1 MSRPGPRPGAGP
13 FTRPGRSGG
22 PSGGGSCEVPL
33 DPSDNRRT
41 TSAADSSPDSE
52 EKGWVEAARA
62 GSHEAFRWLMD
73 RHQDRVFGIA
83 LRLMRDRE
91 EALEAAQDAFLK
103 AFRGLERFEQR
114 SRFSTWL
121 YRIAVNV
128 CYDRL
133 GRRGRPGEVGL
144 DELLEK
150 GVEPAAGANW
160 EAGDSIETTQGESEL
175 ERALAGLDDLYRLPF
190 VLRQIEE
197 RSYDEIAAILGITV
211 TNAKVRVHRAREML
225 ITRLKSRGVL

>member
-1 MSRPGPRPGAGP
+1 MRGPVA
-13 FTRPGRSGG
+13 
-22 PSGGGSCEVPL
+22 
-33 DPSDNRRT
+33 PSDNRRT
-41 TSAADSSPDSE
+41 ASAAEPRPDAD

-62 GSHEAFRWLMD
+62 GNHEAFRQLMD

-91 EALEAAQDAFLK
+91 EALEAAQDTFLK

-133 GRRGRPGEVGL
+133 GRRRRPGEVGL
-144 DELLEK
+144 EELIEK
-150 GVEPAAGANW
+150 GIEPPAGPNW
-160 EAGDSIETTQGESEL
+160 DAGDSIEAIQGESEL
-175 ERALAGLDDLYRLPF
+175 ERALAGLDELYRLPF

-225 ITRLKSRGVL
+225 ISRLKSRGVL